1 MNKILDVVED
11 IKQNITDNQYKI
23 LMDSLMEIHKTEERK
38 INNENTSYKC
48 FALLNWLDTKLEL
61 TNYDCDK
68 IKRKDLYNYIISNF
82 YKDLY
87 FKNIDFMKQVLKL
100 FFMHEIIYHYQDDK
114 EYFCY
119 VKYRR

>member
-1 MNKILDVVED
+1 MNKILDAVED
-11 IKQNITDNQYKI
+11 IKQNITDNQYKTV
-23 LMDSLMEIHKTEERK
+23 MDSLMEIHKIEERN
-38 INNENTSYKC
+38 INNESTSYKC

-61 TNYDCDK
+61 TDDSSDL
-68 IKRKDLYNYIISNF
+68 IKRKDLYKYIISIF

-100 FFMHEIIYHYQDDK
+100 FFMHETNYQYDK
-114 EYFCY
+114 EYFRY

>member
-11 IKQNITDNQYKI
+11 IKQNITDNQYKTI
-23 LMDSLMEIHKTEERK
+23 MDSLMEIHKIK
-38 INNENTSYKC
+38 NKNINNENTSYKW

-61 TNYDCDK
+61 TDDYSDV
-68 IKRKDLYNYIISNF
+68 IKRKELYKYIISKF

-100 FFMHEIIYHYQDDK
+100 FFMHEKNYQYDTQ
-114 EYFCY
+114 YFRY
-119 VKYRR
+119 VQYRR